1 MKKIIL
7 HSLFCIT
14 CFAFIT
20 GCSKNVKAPAKKST
34 ATTNTTTITSTQTQD
49 TNQQG
54 HTCGGGSN
62 QSSNYGDN
70 Y

>member
-7 HSLFCIT
+7 HSLVCIA

-20 GCSKNVKAPAKKST
+20 GCSKDVKAPAKKNT
-34 ATTNTTTITSTQTQD
+34 VTTNTTTTTTQT
-49 TNQQG
+49 TTQQG
-54 HTCGGGSN
+54 HTCGNGNHG
-62 QSSNYGDN
+62 SSNYDGGS